1 MESSSTNWLPESED
15 ERIHLGFKVIQDA
28 YRSKVQGLENEVRA
42 LRAAS
47 DEYKQALSALQKKHG
62 INERELVEAHQ
73 RNFQMQEENK
83 TLAASNRA
91 LHRQLEKQRKMQQTL
106 AEALESAAQDDDSP
120 TGYDHPGSPDSSF
133 TARLTQPPPT
143 RGYAHFPAPVAP
155 ATASVNAS
163 RQSPPLDTNSGV
175 DGKTFFR
182 TARSRLSYEGF
193 NSFLGAIKR
202 LNSHQSSKDEVVLEA
217 KKIFGTENGDL
228 MADFLQLINRHA

>member
-1 MESSSTNWLPESED
+1 MESTSTNWLPESED

-28 YRSKVQGLENEVRA
+28 YRSKVQGLENDVRA
-42 LRAAS
+42 LRAATE
-47 DEYKQALSALQKKHG
+47 EYKQALSALQKKSG
-62 INERELVEAHQ
+62 ITERELVEAHQ

-120 TGYDHPGSPDSSF
+120 TGYDNTGSPDTSF
-133 TARLTQPPPT
+133 TSRLTQPPPT
-143 RGYAHFPAPVAP
+143 RGYFPAPVAP
-155 ATASVNAS
+155 AAPSVAAS

-202 LNSHQSSKDEVVLEA
+202 LNSHQSSKEDVVLEA